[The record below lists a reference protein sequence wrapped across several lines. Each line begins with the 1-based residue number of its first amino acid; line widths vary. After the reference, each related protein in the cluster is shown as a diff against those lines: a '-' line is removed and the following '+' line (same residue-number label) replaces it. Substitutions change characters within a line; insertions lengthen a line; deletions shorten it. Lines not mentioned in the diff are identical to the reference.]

1 MFYGDLNGK
10 KIPKRGDICVCTHT
24 HTHTYTHTHI
34 ADSLYYTVETNTV
47 FRAEIVQQ
55 KLILK

>member
-1 MFYGDLNGK
+1 M
-10 KIPKRGDICVCTHT
+10 CVYTHT

-47 FRAEIVQQ
+47 FREEIVQQ